1 MFLACLL
8 RRMQFKQMSEP
19 ESEPKPKNEGSC
31 KPAAPSPLRIRIPS
45 GVQCSSCEDFKV
57 LQVVNKTPSP
67 WNCGTC
73 LGPTVIDTVV
83 DIQDM

>member
-8 RRMQFKQMSEP
+8 RRKQFMPVPEP
-19 ESEPKPKNEGSC
+19 GPGPCIPRTEVAGPEPKKEESGSA
-31 KPAAPSPLRIRIPS
+31 KPATPLRIRIPS

-67 WNCGTC
+67 WCCGSC
-73 LGPTVIDTVV
+73 S
-83 DIQDM
+83 

>member
-8 RRMQFKQMSEP
+8 RRKQFMPVPEP
-19 ESEPKPKNEGSC
+19 GPGPEPKKEESGSA
-31 KPAAPSPLRIRIPS
+31 KPATPLRIRIPS

-67 WNCGTC
+67 WCCGSC
-73 LGPTVIDTVV
+73 S
-83 DIQDM
+83 